1 MALLQIKNMS
11 KTEVKQGKTVAIVW
25 NGSEQMVKQ
34 LIEEG
39 YDARLATPEELA
51 KKLQE
56 EAALLSALK

>member
-1 MALLQIKNMS
+1 MS
-11 KTEVKQGKTVAIVW
+11 KTEVKQEKIVAIVW

>member
-1 MALLQIKNMS
+1 MS
-11 KTEVKQGKTVAIVW
+11 KTETKQEKIPAIVW
-25 NGSEQMVKQ
+25 NGSEQLVKQ

-39 YDARLATPEELA
+39 FDARLATPEELA